1 MLSLSLA
8 SPGGCQAVGA
18 KMRAG
23 TKRGSAPSSFSE
35 TQHRAAVGVSFGVR
49 TRSVRHPRLAMG
61 GEGGRA
67 ISRTQGTFAVVT
79 EERSRRF
86 PMETPREARRKD
98 RLRRTLMARWRRARR
113 GGIRAGQISG

>member
-23 TKRGSAPSSFSE
+23 TKRGSASSSFSE
-35 TQHRAAVGVSFGVR
+35 TQHRAAVGVSFGVM

-67 ISRTQGTFAVVT
+67 ISRTQGTFA
-79 EERSRRF
+79 SGN
-86 PMETPREARRKD
+86 
-98 RLRRTLMARWRRARR
+98 
-113 GGIRAGQISG
+113 GGAVAPLSDGDEPVAVASVLGR